1 VLQDMRLVFL
11 FLALSCIAAG
21 ILFGA
26 LNPQPARVDF
36 YWFALDGSLG
46 LLLLGSALG
55 GAILGGCAMLVGM
68 VWPLQARLRRAR
80 RDAARARGNAVVVDT
95 ADAEREPDRP

>member
-1 VLQDMRLVFL
+1 MRLVFL
-11 FLALSCIAAG
+11 FLALTCIAAG

-26 LNPQPARVDF
+26 LNPHAARVDF

-55 GAILGGCAMLVGM
+55 GAVLGGIAMLVGM

-80 RDAARARGNAVVVDT
+80 RDAARARGSAIAV
-95 ADAEREPDRP
+95 DATDAGHEPDRP